1 MIKYILFLVLIVSIV
16 VSDDYFDK
24 NASSVTGY
32 DLKLMQEFDKL
43 AYNLSD
49 VDLKSLDI
57 KTIYSFIKVHKN
69 YITDY
74 SLAKIDFKVS
84 TGIDD
89 YDYVADRERDK
100 NYKKTSIQLTYPL
113 FDQKSRKDIKNKKL
127 EYNFKILDQLNK
139 YTKLRDKYIALK
151 RELKF
156 NRLIQIKE
164 KLQVKKGIK
173 YLDDKLNTIEKILKL
188 QNSILDIKSNLA
200 IQETIL
206 LNYVKKSYR
215 DKLKEM
221 LNN

>member
-1 MIKYILFLVLIVSIV
+1 MIRYILFFMLVVPGV
-16 VSDDYFDK
+16 AVDNYFDK
-24 NASSVTGY
+24 NASTITNY

-43 AYNLSD
+43 AYDLSD
-49 VDLKSLDI
+49 VELKTLDI
-57 KTIYSFIKVHKN
+57 KTIYNYIRMHKS

-74 SLAKIDFKVS
+74 SLAKVDFKAS

-89 YDYVADRERDK
+89 YDYVNDNERDK

-113 FDQKSRKDIKNKKL
+113 FDQKSRRDIKNKKL
-127 EYNFKILDQLNK
+127 EYNFKILNEINK
-139 YTKLRDKYIALK
+139 YTKLRDSLVAII

-156 NRLIQIKE
+156 NRLVQIKE

-173 YLDDKLNTIEKILKL
+173 YLDDKLKTIEKILKL
-188 QNSILDIKSNLA
+188 QNDILDIKSNLA
-200 IQETIL
+200 ISEVTL

-215 DKLKEM
+215 DKLKDM

>member
-1 MIKYILFLVLIVSIV
+1 MIKYILFFLLIVPIFG
-16 VSDDYFDK
+16 DNYFDK
-24 NASSVTGY
+24 HASSVTNY

-43 AYNLSD
+43 AYDLSD
-49 VDLKSLDI
+49 VELKSLDI
-57 KTIYSFIKVHKN
+57 KTIYNYIKVHKS

-84 TGIDD
+84 AGIDD
-89 YDYVADRERDK
+89 YDYVADKERDK

-127 EYNFKILDQLNK
+127 EFNFKILSEINK
-139 YTKLRDKYIALK
+139 YSKLRDDLVATR

-173 YLDDKLNTIEKILKL
+173 YLDDKLKTIERILKL
-188 QNSILDIKSNLA
+188 QNDILSIKSNLLVA
-200 IQETIL
+200 EATL
-206 LNYVKKSYR
+206 LNYIKPNYR
-215 DKLKEM
+215 KKLKEM
-221 LNN
+221 FK